1 MSVKGIGYLN
11 IWCVGK
17 VIYLR
22 DKINI
27 CAYSMEMYDLVGGA
41 TDAMQ
46 LAAVSPIAIVIFYV
60 AICYI
65 ELAYALNMG
74 NGV

>member
-27 CAYSMEMYDLVGGA
+27 CAYSMEMYDL
-41 TDAMQ
+41 
-46 LAAVSPIAIVIFYV
+46 AAVSPIAIVIFYV